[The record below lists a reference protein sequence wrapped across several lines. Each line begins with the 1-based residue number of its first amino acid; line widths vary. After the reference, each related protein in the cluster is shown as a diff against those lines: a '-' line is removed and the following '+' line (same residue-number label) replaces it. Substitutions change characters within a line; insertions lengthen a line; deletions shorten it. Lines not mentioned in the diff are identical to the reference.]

1 MAVPPRWRRA
11 VRLKLTFERKVQMT
25 FARAAG
31 SWAAAVSWPPC
42 LPAAAISV
50 PCFSLVFAATA
61 VLAPAPAAAADPGPL
76 PACSYQ
82 DVPTARTDYAD
93 YDKTLLDPI
102 YMIPAEYVPPDLV
115 STSNSGI
122 TGGGKVRNI
131 AIADLRAMQRR
142 ARNAGKPIAVSSA
155 YRSYS
160 AQANLLQQD
169 IDRLGYDAALL
180 HTARP
185 GHSEHQLGTTIDFK
199 SKRLGDTSP
208 DGDWANTLAGRWM
221 KNNAWKYGW
230 VMSYPKDKTD
240 VTCYQYEPWHYRYFG
255 RTVAAQIQASGL
267 TVREWLW
274 LQGYGL
280 PAAFKSGLKKVA

>member
-1 MAVPPRWRRA
+1 LGTLFDQRRRIGA
-11 VRLKLTFERKVQMT
+11 L
-25 FARAAG
+25 
-31 SWAAAVSWPPC
+31 
-42 LPAAAISV
+42 
-50 PCFSLVFAATA
+50 FSLVLVAAA
-61 VLAPAPAAAADPGPL
+61 ASALAPTPIAAADPGPL
-76 PACSYQ
+76 PTCSYQ
-82 DVPTARTDYAD
+82 DVLTARTKYSDF
-93 YDKTLLDPI
+93 DKTLLDTI
-102 YMIPAEYVPPDLV
+102 YMIPADYVPPDLV

-131 AIADLRAMQRR
+131 AISDLRAMQRR

-155 YRSYS
+155 YRSYT

-230 VMSYPKDKTD
+230 VMSYPKGKTG

-255 RTVAAQIQASGL
+255 RTVAAVIQGSGL

-274 LQGYGL
+274 QQGYGQ
-280 PAAFKSGLKKVA
+280 PATFKSGLKKAA